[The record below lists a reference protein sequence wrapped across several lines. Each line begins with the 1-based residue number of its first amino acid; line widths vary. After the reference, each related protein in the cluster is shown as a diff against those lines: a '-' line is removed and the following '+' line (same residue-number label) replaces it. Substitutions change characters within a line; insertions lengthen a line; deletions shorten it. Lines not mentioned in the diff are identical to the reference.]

1 MSRLVTEQERRRRQ
15 RAAAAARRET
25 PTNAESI
32 RRRLRKKR
40 RAERSREQEDG
51 VDKETLLYNTINQL
65 EPNVSHEFMV
75 QFQNLVRKELEN
87 ELSDE
92 EYSSEEEKAEFVQLT
107 IVVDDVVMTVDVDP
121 YMSLMYILRNN
132 LERRQY
138 NNRYVY
144 DMIGDTPNTELDV
157 SKNLVNLNLQDRIPL
172 KIILLEE
179 IKRNSQSLSFV
190 AIHVYAEGEINPHVI
205 ILDKEIF
212 FMGAMGIYEIKN
224 ALAAYTLQQ
233 IFSAYNEGRAGN
245 DNYENFLDYS
255 TKYVYVRNDQGE
267 ILYPINPDNQWASE
281 INEEGLLQLFLSENK
296 TLLGQSQNRP
306 LPQLLQF
313 KKALK
318 F

>member
-15 RAAAAARRET
+15 LAAAAARRET
-25 PTNAESI
+25 PTNAKSI
-32 RRRLRKKR
+32 RRRLQKKR
-40 RAERSREQEDG
+40 RAKHSREQEDG

-65 EPNVSHEFMV
+65 EPNVSNEFMV
-75 QFQNLVRKELEN
+75 QFQILVEKELGVES
-87 ELSDE
+87 SDE

-107 IVVDDVVMTVDVDP
+107 IVVDDVEMTVDVDP

-190 AIHVYAEGEINPHVI
+190 AIHVYAEGEIHPHVI
-205 ILDKEIF
+205 ILDKETF
-212 FMGAMGIYEIKN
+212 FMNAMGIYEIKN
-224 ALAAYTLQQ
+224 ALAAYTLER
-233 IFSAYNEGRAGN
+233 IFSAYNEGGAGN

-267 ILYPINPDNQWASE
+267 ILYPITPDNQWASE